1 MRMSGRNEAGLAVY
15 FAFEGCGAQIEGI
28 ARRKMDFDHSAV
40 ILEAVNSIGK
50 KFAVEQNVA
59 LGRLRV
65 HVIAAQAEKPKA
77 AADRR
82 NFQSSRATNA
92 LESTSHGSHGE
103 ITGGILQVNSSAH
116 CFHIHIPKHV
126 RDRNLA
132 RIVMY
137 LQLGILGDVDLI
149 VGAKVVG

>member
-1 MRMSGRNEAGLAVY
+1 MRMGGRSEAGLAVY

-28 ARRKMDFDHSAV
+28 ARRKMDFDHAAV
-40 ILEAVNSIGK
+40 ILEAVNSVGK

-65 HVIAAQAEKPKA
+65 HVVAAQAEKLKA

-92 LESTSHGSHGE
+92 LERTANGSHGE
-103 ITGGILQVNSSAH
+103 ITGSVFQVNSSAH
-116 CFHIHIPKHV
+116 CFHIHIAKHV
-126 RDRNLA
+126 CDRNLA
-132 RIVMY
+132 RIVVN
-137 LQLGILGDVDLI
+137 LELGILGDVDLI
-149 VGAKVVG
+149 VGAKVV